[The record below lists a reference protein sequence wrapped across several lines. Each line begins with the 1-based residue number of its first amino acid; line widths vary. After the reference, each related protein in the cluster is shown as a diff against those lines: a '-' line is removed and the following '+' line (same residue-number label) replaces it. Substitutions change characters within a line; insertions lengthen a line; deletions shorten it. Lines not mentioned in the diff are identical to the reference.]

1 MPVSGAEKTWL
12 GDNLRAVW
20 SAATK
25 KNDNPGC
32 FSGVAIKRRK
42 YPEQGP
48 PTKTYAAARLLC
60 RGNDS
65 HGRCLRDDRSAHV
78 IRIQTDHLSR
88 LRRLKAHLPCQRIDP
103 ARIAQ

>member
-1 MPVSGAEKTWL
+1 MTLKRFGAKRHK
-12 GDNLRAVW
+12 N
-20 SAATK
+20 STK

-48 PTKTYAAARLLC
+48 PTKTYAAARLWR
-60 RGNDS
+60 RGDDG
-65 HGRCLRDDRSAHV
+65 HRRCLRDDRSANV
-78 IRIQTDHLSR
+78 LWIQADHLSW